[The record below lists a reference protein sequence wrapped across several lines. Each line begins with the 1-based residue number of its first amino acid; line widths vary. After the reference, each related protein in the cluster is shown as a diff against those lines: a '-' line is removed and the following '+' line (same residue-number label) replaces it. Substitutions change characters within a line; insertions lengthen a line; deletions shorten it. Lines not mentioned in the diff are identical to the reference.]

1 VTDQIEQNN
10 APRASGAAHGAM
22 LVYAFLIATSFPVG
36 KAITHQID
44 PVVVTFLRFLLAS
57 GVFWVLLSA
66 RQKIVLPDLKD
77 FLRYTAISLAMVI
90 FFVMMFEALKLT
102 TPVKTGAIFTL
113 LPLTSG
119 MIGFAILGIR
129 VSVLQVAALVIG
141 SMGAIWVL
149 FDGSLEALIAFDVGK
164 GEMIFA
170 LGVLSFATYAPL
182 IKKLHRGESTLE
194 LTFWVLVSGA
204 VSLSVIGAPKIVATD
219 WSGIDYTVYIAVA
232 YLAFFNTAGTFYL
245 AKFAS
250 MQLPPAKVMA
260 YTYLTPGLVVAMAA
274 IGNGL
279 PDASVLAGIGVTIVA
294 MILLQKTD

>member
-1 VTDQIEQNN
+1 MVNSNQPVSAIS
-10 APRASGAAHGAM
+10 RAHGAM
-22 LVYAFLIATSFPVG
+22 LLYAFLIATSFPVG
-36 KAITHQID
+36 KAITHEID
-44 PVVVTFLRFLLAS
+44 PVVVTFLRFLMGS
-57 GVFWVLLSA
+57 GVFWALLAA
-66 RQKIVLPDLKD
+66 RQKIVLPGPKD
-77 FLRYTAISLAMVI
+77 FVRYTAISLAMVI
-90 FFVMMFEALKLT
+90 FFVMMFEALKFT

-119 MIGFAILGIR
+119 LIGLIILGIR
-129 VSVLQVAALVIG
+129 VSALQVAALVIG
-141 SMGAIWVL
+141 SMGAVWVL
-149 FDGSLEALIAFDVGK
+149 FDGSLPALLAFDVGK
-164 GEMIFA
+164 GEIIFA
-170 LGVLSFATYAPL
+170 LGVLSFATYSPL

-204 VSLSVIGAPKIVATD
+204 VVLAVLGAPKIIATA
-219 WSGIDYTVYIAVA
+219 WMAIDPLVYLAVA

-279 PDASVLAGIGVTIVA
+279 PDLSIMAGIAVTIVA
-294 MILLQKTD
+294 MVLLQKTT